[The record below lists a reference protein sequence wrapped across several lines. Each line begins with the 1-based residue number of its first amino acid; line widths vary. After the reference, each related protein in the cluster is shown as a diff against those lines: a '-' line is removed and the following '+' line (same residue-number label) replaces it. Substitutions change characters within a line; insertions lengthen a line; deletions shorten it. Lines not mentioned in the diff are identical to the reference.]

1 MEEFDIDQIP
11 VLDDGKLIGI
21 VMRDRVL
28 RFLKARAVL
37 RA

>member
-1 MEEFDIDQIP
+1 
-11 VLDDGKLIGI
+11 VLDDGKLIGM
-21 VMRDRVL
+21 VMRDSVL